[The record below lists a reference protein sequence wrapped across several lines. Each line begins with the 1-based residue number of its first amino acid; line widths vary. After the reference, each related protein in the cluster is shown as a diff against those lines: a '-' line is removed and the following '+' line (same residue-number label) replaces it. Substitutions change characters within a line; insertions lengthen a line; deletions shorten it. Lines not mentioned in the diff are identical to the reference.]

1 MNFLVIGPMELILI
15 LVVALMV
22 FGPRRLPEI
31 GAALGK
37 AIREF
42 REMSEDMTRDIT
54 RELEATRE
62 AALDQGASESA
73 EGEHATSEEKDAAA
87 GG

>member
-1 MNFLVIGPMELILI
+1 MELILI

-37 AIREF
+37 ALREF
-42 REMSEDMTRDIT
+42 REMSEDLTSDIT
-54 RELEATRE
+54 KELEATRQ
-62 AALDQGASESA
+62 AALDEGTGESA
-73 EGEHATSEEKDAAA
+73 EDKDATSEEKGTATRE
-87 GG
+87 

>member
-1 MNFLVIGPMELILI
+1 MELILI

-42 REMSEDMTRDIT
+42 REMSEDVTSDIA

-62 AALDQGASESA
+62 AALDQGAGESA
-73 EGEHATSEEKDAAA
+73 EGEHATSEEKDTATR
-87 GG
+87 G